1 MDESKIMYKY
11 IDKKKQENEMVNLKK
26 RTKHEKGSN
35 GENEWQRFMINI
47 EKLENGGS
55 FPLKI
60 INVHINGLK
69 SPIKLL
75 KLKEGRKN
83 STIGY
88 SQMIHMGCKDK

>member
-55 FPLKI
+55 FPL
-60 INVHINGLK
+60 
-69 SPIKLL
+69 
-75 KLKEGRKN
+75 
-83 STIGY
+83 
-88 SQMIHMGCKDK
+88 